1 MSEPTLMVRFKR
13 DGKWPRVKAA
23 YGQRGNPKQGWILT
37 GIDKD
42 GNEVHQEL
50 KDPYRYEIRIEGPSG
65 TRYKSAGVH
74 AVDAENMRREMAGKK
89 AVKDAGEELG
99 LVVVDPAD
107 LLAKRVELRAT
118 GDDYIEYERKKNALE
133 AMEQS
138 RVVIDEFLSMTKLR
152 YVDQVNRDS
161 ILNFDDALRK
171 IGRKPR
177 TIRNKRQRL
186 HSWLRFAG
194 VTDPEIFPPK
204 PRAQKELPQIYQR
217 QQIKALFSVSDPYQ
231 HLAISLMLKLGL
243 RDGEAQHAEWTDI
256 NWDDHTLH
264 VQCKPRYDWSV
275 KDYEDRLI
283 PIGDD
288 LYAEL
293 KEWREAHPKTV
304 LIIPTRSDRPNGKLL
319 AIVKRLA
326 RKAKIECGKCSNC
339 IKGVKGQLGCDE
351 YYLHRFRA
359 TYITSLFR
367 RGVDPVT
374 IMQYAGHADLETT
387 LRYARPAAA
396 EDRIAAVSGIDWEGN
411 D

>member
-256 NWDDHTLH
+256 NWDDHTFH
-264 VQCKPRYDWSV
+264 VQCKPR
-275 KDYEDRLI
+275 
-283 PIGDD
+283 
-288 LYAEL
+288 
-293 KEWREAHPKTV
+293 
-304 LIIPTRSDRPNGKLL
+304 
-319 AIVKRLA
+319 
-326 RKAKIECGKCSNC
+326 
-339 IKGVKGQLGCDE
+339 
-351 YYLHRFRA
+351 
-359 TYITSLFR
+359 
-367 RGVDPVT
+367 
-374 IMQYAGHADLETT
+374 
-387 LRYARPAAA
+387 
-396 EDRIAAVSGIDWEGN
+396 
-411 D
+411 